1 MSEEIR
7 EYIAGDKI
15 TITTTLEHEANIAG
29 ITASY
34 HSESEPH
41 ATYGA
46 LVLSKGRKID
56 YSESPWDLSAPFPG
70 PYLNGEVTL
79 ETTVTPMQR
88 PGTYLLDSIKLLT
101 AGHKEIL
108 VQEVP
113 EDLIHILPEPTDPP
127 SIVRWEVGDE
137 CQP

>member
-1 MSEEIR
+1 MSQEIR
-7 EYIAGDKI
+7 EYVAGDEI

-29 ITASY
+29 ITVSY

-46 LVLSKGRKID
+46 LVLSKGRTD
-56 YSESPWDLSAPFPG
+56 TSRSVYDHSVAVQG

-79 ETTVTPMQR
+79 TTTVSPMQR

-101 AGHKEIL
+101 AGQKEIF
-108 VQEVP
+108 VPEVP
-113 EDLIHILPEPTDPP
+113 EDRIRILPEPTDPP
-127 SIVRWEVGDE
+127 HIDRWEVGGE
-137 CQP
+137 YQA

>member
-29 ITASY
+29 ITVSY

-46 LVLSKGRKID
+46 LVLSKGSRID
-56 YSESPWDLSAPFPG
+56 FNESPWDLSAPFQARTSTG
-70 PYLNGEVTL
+70 
-79 ETTVTPMQR
+79 
-88 PGTYLLDSIKLLT
+88 K
-101 AGHKEIL
+101 
-108 VQEVP
+108 
-113 EDLIHILPEPTDPP
+113 
-127 SIVRWEVGDE
+127 
-137 CQP
+137 